1 MKTAEIKL
9 DLHNKIEHA
18 NFQQL
23 KEPYGLITNYF
34 NSNQSVEDWEFL
46 SEAQKG
52 KIMQGLEQAEAG
64 LGTRA
69 KDVIKSAREKYGL
82 NG

>member
-23 KEPYGLITNYF
+23 KEPYGLITNYL

-52 KIMQGLEQAEAG
+52 KIM
-64 LGTRA
+64 
-69 KDVIKSAREKYGL
+69 
-82 NG
+82 